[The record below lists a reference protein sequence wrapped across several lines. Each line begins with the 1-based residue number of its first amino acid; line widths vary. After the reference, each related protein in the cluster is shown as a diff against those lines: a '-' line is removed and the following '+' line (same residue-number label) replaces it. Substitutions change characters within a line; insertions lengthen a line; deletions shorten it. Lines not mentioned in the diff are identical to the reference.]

1 LRHGPL
7 LLLFR
12 ESLWRVYSAFIF
24 KKKQKEKRGKTAKQE
39 QEEEEEEEE
48 EKKRKQSIRHA
59 GKANRAAFY
68 SRRGQSKCL
77 LRRRQAR

>member
-1 LRHGPL
+1 MTVASQSGSISRFG
-7 LLLFR
+7 
-12 ESLWRVYSAFIF
+12 SALWHIYSAFVF
-24 KKKQKEKRGKTAKQE
+24 KEKQKRKRDEDEEK
-39 QEEEEEEEE
+39 EEE